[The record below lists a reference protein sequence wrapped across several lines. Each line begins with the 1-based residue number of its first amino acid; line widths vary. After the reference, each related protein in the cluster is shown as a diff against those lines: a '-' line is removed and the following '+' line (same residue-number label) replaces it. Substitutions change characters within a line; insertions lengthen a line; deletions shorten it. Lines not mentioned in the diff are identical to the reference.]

1 MIYKT
6 LHSKLKTEQH
16 NPIEKQWLIHVL
28 LRKGKAVNYTIVKKM
43 KGKTSNQAKTT
54 IDLSQVTDKL
64 YHIRLYRVFLAM
76 NGVRTHSFSGDRH

>member
-6 LHSKLKTEQH
+6 LHRKLKTEQH

-43 KGKTSNQAKTT
+43 KGKTSNQAKTKHA
-54 IDLSQVTDKL
+54 IVVTN
-64 YHIRLYRVFLAM
+64 F
-76 NGVRTHSFSGDRH
+76 